1 MRQGQFQQPPVQE
14 EQDEAHRKA
23 AIYLRPSYLLVLH
36 PLCPDARQGEKH
48 HRKKFRPQHGREQP
62 GGTLEVPQNL
72 VYHLKGY
79 SPSFQAG
86 VTEPVHVYS
95 HE

>member
-62 GGTLEVPQNL
+62 GGTLEFHKIL
-72 VYHLKGY
+72 SITSK
-79 SPSFQAG
+79 
-86 VTEPVHVYS
+86 VTPHPFRLE
-95 HE
+95 